1 MIKNIN
7 ELAKFVKGGAD
18 VLQKAID
25 SEDEQSLEFV
35 EGSFVSDGDL
45 ETLKTG
51 QFKSGKKEGE
61 TVGYDFAMKDLK
73 KDFGIEVEGK
83 DRKII
88 GDAIKANILAD
99 ANKKPDAKIIELE
112 TSLGNLRGTFD
123 TEKLNWEQSESKYK
137 GQLRDI
143 SVMSELQKST
153 PDIKGL
159 NMVQFT
165 TLVKSEYDFDFDDSG
180 ILIAKKNGQPV
191 KNKMEQNIPVKDILT
206 DYATQNGWFSSNG
219 RGGGDNQGDNK
230 GDFKTVNDVY
240 KHMEASNIQPNS
252 PEGEKLLNDFKE
264 SQKD

>member
-25 SEDEQSLEFV
+25 SEDEQSLEFI

-73 KDFGIEVEGK
+73 NDFGIEIEGK
-83 DRKII
+83 DRKKI
-88 GDAIKANILAD
+88 GEAIKTNILAD
-99 ANKKPDAKIIELE
+99 ANKKPDAKILELE
-112 TSLGNLRGTFD
+112 TSLGNLRTEYGTD
-123 TEKLNWEQSESKYK
+123 KKAWETAETSYK
-137 GQLRDI
+137 GQLKDVSI
-143 SVMSELQKST
+143 MSELRKNT
-153 PDIKGL
+153 PEIKGL
-159 NMVQFT
+159 NNNQFT
-165 TLVKSEYDFDFDDSG
+165 TLVKSVYDFDLEDG
-180 ILIAKKNGQPV
+180 VLIAKKNGQPV

-240 KHMEASNIQPNS
+240 KHMEASSIQPNS
-252 PEGEKLLNDFKE
+252 PEGEKLLNDFNE